1 VAKRTKKRPVAK
13 RYKNA
18 LRGKDHPR
26 AVKRNAVSLRDW
38 AGMFGG
44 QVSPKILEAAAREY
58 RKGIK
63 NPRKKATAK
72 MVKILGQT
80 VREGTKKHAILLQ
93 QQRIFNDLREGEHA
107 RGRKNPTKSNPA
119 AKKRKAR
126 KRPIGKRA
134 KATRRAVAKGV
145 KRNPASVAAQVYRE
159 FHGRDP
165 DEVITITERLH
176 VHDTLSG
183 VGVMEWLKVAAIDG
197 KTIVELSGFKGALLA
212 QDEKKRQL
220 YIEGGDQSVNISDF
234 GIDPKRVHE
243 HEVLGVATEVAYE
256 TRKDHLGEAGGAG
269 ERAVHVHKLGTRRG
283 MSADDS
289 RRGWRN
295 RLPVVVYDT
304 RNKKLSLVG
313 GTYDLPVE
321 GIRG

>member
-1 VAKRTKKRPVAK
+1 MATRNKKRP
-13 RYKNA
+13 
-18 LRGKDHPR
+18 
-26 AVKRNAVSLRDW
+26 AVKRNAVPLSEW

-44 QVSPKILEAAAREY
+44 RVSPKILEAAAREY
-58 RKGIK
+58 KRAK
-63 NPRKKATAK
+63 NPGAFAKCVKSVMERGGAASPRAVCAAAGRKKYGAK
-72 MVKILGQT
+72 KFQAMAAAGKRAG
-80 VREGTKKHAILLQ
+80 
-93 QQRIFNDLREGEHA
+93 
-107 RGRKNPTKSNPA
+107 TKSNPA
-119 AKKRKAR
+119 GKKRKT
-126 KRPIGKRA
+126 RPKPVGKRA
-134 KATRRAVAKGV
+134 KATRRMVAKSR
-145 KRNPASVAAQVYRE
+145 KTNPADVAAQVYRE
-159 FHGRDP
+159 FHGREP

-197 KTIVELSGFKGALLA
+197 KTVVELSGFKGALLA

-220 YIEGGDQSVNISDF
+220 YIEGGDQSVNIADF
-234 GIDPKRVHE
+234 GIDPKRTHE

-269 ERAVHVHKLGTRRG
+269 ERAVHVHQLGTRRG
-283 MSADDS
+283 MSAGDT

-304 RNKKLSLVG
+304 RNKKLALVG